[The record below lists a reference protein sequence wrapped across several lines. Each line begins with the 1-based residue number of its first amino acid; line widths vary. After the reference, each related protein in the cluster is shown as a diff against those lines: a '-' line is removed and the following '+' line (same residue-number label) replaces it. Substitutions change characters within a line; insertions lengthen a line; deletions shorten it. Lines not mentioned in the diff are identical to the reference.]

1 MDMIRN
7 KKNQHKSKS
16 LYPVLYVID
25 SLKDYHHELVQS
37 EVSSLSELSMVSRS
51 FGSVLSESENFKY
64 TLEGFGETFSN
75 INTVSGQFAA
85 VKDNISQSVV
95 KAQGGIDHLKESS
108 LQVET
113 HFEEIQ
119 STFEEF
125 QKSLKEIKGCMEK
138 IVSIADQT
146 NILSLNASIEAARAG
161 EQGKGFAVVA
171 EEVKNL
177 SDEIKNLAAEV
188 DSSIEDVE
196 QGTERLNASID
207 TSHEALAHSLSKVD
221 EAYETFDSI
230 TEAAEGTTAVQAE
243 IAQVVDE
250 SKASLQS
257 LYDFFENTKKQYQE
271 VVRHINCASNMGTT
285 KSAMFEDIDNMLSQ
299 IPPIIEE
306 YTAE

>member
-1 MDMIRN
+1 MII
-7 KKNQHKSKS
+7 KKKSQDKSKS
-16 LYPVLYVID
+16 LYPVLYVIG

-37 EVSSLSELSMVSRS
+37 EVSSLSELSMVSKS
-51 FGSVLSESENFKY
+51 FGSVLNESENFKD
-64 TLEGFGETFSN
+64 TLRGFGETFSN

-95 KAQGGIDHLKESS
+95 QAQGEIEQLKQSS
-108 LQVET
+108 LMVET
-113 HFEEIQ
+113 HFEEMQ
-119 STFEEF
+119 NTFEEF
-125 QKSLKEIKGCMEK
+125 QKSLKEIKGCMGK

-177 SDEIKNLAAEV
+177 SDEIKNLVAEV

-196 QGTERLNASID
+196 QGTERLNTSIG
-207 TSHEALAHSLSKVD
+207 TSHEALAKSLSKVED
-221 EAYETFDSI
+221 TYETFDSI
-230 TEAAEGTTAVQAE
+230 TQAAEGTTAVQAE
-243 IAQVVDE
+243 ISQVVDD
-250 SKASLQS
+250 SKASLQT
-257 LYDFFENTKKQYQE
+257 LYDFFENTKRQYQE
-271 VVRHINCASNMGTT
+271 VVKHINRASNMGTT

-306 YTAE
+306 YNND